1 MSQWSTAY
9 KILKCKNNEL
19 YSLMCNS
26 IPEEYI
32 IKYEENKIIYPVKPS
47 KVLYVFKD
55 LEVAREH
62 QIDID
67 KEHIWEC
74 SVLNLNNSSG
84 LMPVSIFE
92 MKSFWQDVESNSD
105 EKYNY
110 RHHTNDTGFYYAEA
124 LKLIKRVA

>member
-1 MSQWSTAY
+1 MNQWSTAY

-32 IKYEENKIIYPVKPS
+32 IKYEENKIIYPIKPS

-55 LEVAREH
+55 LEFAKEYRYK
-62 QIDID
+62 DN
-67 KEHIWEC
+67 EHIWKC
-74 SVLNLNNSSG
+74 SVLNLNNSRD